1 MRQSMIMAMACT
13 MLLFTSCMEISVN
26 GGLGKKIK
34 ASKTMVTRA
43 MTPDAF
49 DKLNVSAVANVKFV
63 QSAEEE
69 CRVVMTAPDNY
80 VELFKIESKNGLL
93 DIDYT
98 KPNINIENKKVSI
111 TVYAPQLSQI
121 SNTGVAQ
128 IETDSLVAP
137 NLNVD
142 NSGVGNIQL
151 RGLNVKAV
159 EVECSGVGNISLKG
173 KADVVKME
181 CSGVGSIQGADL
193 RARSVEA
200 DVSGVGGIDCFA
212 SEAISGEVSGVGS
225 LKYGGHPQSKQLN
238 RSGIGSLK
246 EI

>member
-1 MRQSMIMAMACT
+1 MIMAMACT
-13 MLLFTSCMEISVN
+13 MLLFTSCMEISLN

-111 TVYAPQLSQI
+111 TVYAPQLSKI

-137 NLNVD
+137 NPQVPFH
-142 NSGVGNIQL
+142 VGDIL
-151 RGLNVKAV
+151 WV
-159 EVECSGVGNISLKG
+159 VGEEEDLLALEQANAESAADPHLAPLKPH
-173 KADVVKME
+173 
-181 CSGVGSIQGADL
+181 Q
-193 RARSVEA
+193 
-200 DVSGVGGIDCFA
+200 
-212 SEAISGEVSGVGS
+212 
-225 LKYGGHPQSKQLN
+225 
-238 RSGIGSLK
+238 
-246 EI
+246 

>member
-1 MRQSMIMAMACT
+1 MIMAMACT
-13 MLLFTSCMEISVN
+13 VMLFTSCLKVNVN
-26 GGLGKKIK
+26 GGVGKKIK

-43 MTPDAF
+43 ITPEAF
-49 DKLNVSAVANVKFV
+49 DKINVSAVAKVKFV

-80 VELFKIESKNGLL
+80 VELFKIESKDGVL
-93 DIDYT
+93 DIGYT
-98 KPNINIENKKVSI
+98 KTNINIENKKVSI

-137 NLNVD
+137 SLNVD
-142 NSGVGNIQL
+142 NSGVGSIQL

-159 EVECSGVGNISLKG
+159 QVDCSGVGSISLKG
-173 KADVVKME
+173 EANVVKME
-181 CSGVGSIQGADL
+181 CSGVGSIEGADL

-200 DVSGVGGIDCFA
+200 DVSGVGGIDCYA
-212 SEAISGEVSGVGS
+212 SEAISGEVSGIGS
-225 LKYGGHPQSKQLN
+225 LKYGGHPKSKQLN
-238 RSGIGSLK
+238 RSGVGSLK

>member
-1 MRQSMIMAMACT
+1 MIMAMACT
-13 MLLFTSCMEISVN
+13 VMLFTSCLKVNVN
-26 GGLGKKIK
+26 GGVGKKIK

-43 MTPDAF
+43 ITPETF
-49 DKLNVSAVANVKFV
+49 DKINVSAVAKVKFV

-80 VELFKIESKNGLL
+80 VELFKIESKDGVL
-93 DIDYT
+93 DIGYT
-98 KPNINIENKKVSI
+98 KTNINIENKKVSI

-137 NLNVD
+137 SLNVD
-142 NSGVGNIQL
+142 NSGVGSIQL

-159 EVECSGVGNISLKG
+159 QVDCSGVGSISLKG
-173 KADVVKME
+173 EANVVKME
-181 CSGVGSIQGADL
+181 CSGVGSIEGADL

-200 DVSGVGGIDCFA
+200 NVSGVGGIDCYA
-212 SEAISGEVSGVGS
+212 SEAISGEVSGIGS

-238 RSGIGSLK
+238 RSGVGSLK